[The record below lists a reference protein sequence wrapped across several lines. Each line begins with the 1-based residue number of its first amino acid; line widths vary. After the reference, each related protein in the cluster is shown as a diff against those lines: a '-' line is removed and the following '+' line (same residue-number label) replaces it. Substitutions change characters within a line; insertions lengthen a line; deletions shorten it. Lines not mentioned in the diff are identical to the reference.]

1 MPVKGLK
8 EVRVQLKKI
17 FGDIKGPK
25 AEKTLT
31 QVLITA
37 AGFAATMTP
46 IDTSNLINSQYRK
59 ITAYGTRVVGAI
71 GYTAAYAAA
80 VHDAKGTL
88 KGATGKIAMRDPQ
101 DSSRGKFWDPD
112 AEPGFLKKAFEDSD
126 ARAAIDAIVKRGM
139 SL

>member
-31 QVLITA
+31 EVLITA

-80 VHDAKGTL
+80 VHDAPGTL
-88 KGATGKIAMRDPQ
+88 LGKNVPRDKNDP
-101 DSSRGKFWDPD
+101 SRGNVWDKD
-112 AEPGFLKKAFEDSD
+112 GEPEFLRKAFEDSD
-126 ARAAIDAIVKRGM
+126 ARAAIDAVIKRGM
-139 SL
+139 TI

>member
-8 EVRVQLKKI
+8 EVRQAVRKA
-17 FGDIKGPK
+17 FVDISGPR

-31 QVLITA
+31 EVLITA
-37 AGFAATMTP
+37 AAFAATMTP

-80 VHDAKGTL
+80 VHDKPGTL
-88 KGATGKIAMRDPQ
+88 LGKNVPRDKSDP
-101 DSSRGKFWDPD
+101 SRGNVWDKD
-112 AEPGFLKKAFEDSD
+112 GEPEFLRKAFEDSD
-126 ARAAIDAIVKRGM
+126 ARAAIDAVIKRGM
-139 SL
+139 TI

>member
-8 EVRVQLKKI
+8 EVRQAVRRA
-17 FGDIKGPK
+17 FVDISGPR

-31 QVLITA
+31 EVLITA
-37 AGFAATMTP
+37 AHFAAVMTP

-80 VHDAKGTL
+80 VHDAPGTL
-88 KGATGKIAMRDPQ
+88 LGTNTPRSSSDP
-101 DSSRGKFWDPD
+101 SRGNVWDKD
-112 AEPGFLKKAFEDSD
+112 GEPEFLRKAFEDSD
-126 ARAAIDAIVKRGM
+126 ARAAIDAVIKRGM
-139 SL
+139 KV